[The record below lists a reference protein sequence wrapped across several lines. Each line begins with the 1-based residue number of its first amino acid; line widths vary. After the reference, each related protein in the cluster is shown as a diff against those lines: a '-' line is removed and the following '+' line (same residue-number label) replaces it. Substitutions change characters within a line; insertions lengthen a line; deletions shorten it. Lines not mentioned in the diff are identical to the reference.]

1 MAVVFGL
8 SAAYLIWCLYKA
20 TRYMREHPD
29 EFRWS
34 DDDERK
40 LKGSQMV
47 DRWKVDTTSMSGC
60 CRFNNAIRKK
70 KIYNGIKKYQEV

>member
-1 MAVVFGL
+1 MTTLEVIMAVVFGL

-34 DDDERK
+34 DDDERR
-40 LKGSQMV
+40 L
-47 DRWKVDTTSMSGC
+47 DNW
-60 CRFNNAIRKK
+60 NKK
-70 KIYNGIKKYQEV
+70 KDTDNGN